1 MISTSFPQSA
11 RAGAAAL
18 CIAMLALSG
27 ALGGCKKA
35 DDNKAEQAAPAPAA
49 PPPVATAPTPP
60 AAPTSEATPAPV
72 APPPAGASP
81 VAAAPASAP
90 AGRGGKPNILVIFG
104 DDVGIGN
111 ISAFSH
117 GVVGYRTPNIDR
129 SAREGMMMT
138 DYYAENSCTA
148 GRSTFIT
155 GQTVFRT
162 GMSKVGLP
170 GAPVGL
176 QDRDVTIAQALKP
189 LGYVTAQFGKNHLG
203 DQDRFLPTKHG
214 FDEFFG
220 NLYHLNA
227 EEEPERP
234 YWPKDNPDFLK
245 FYNPR
250 GVLHSTA
257 DGKIEDTGPLNRKRM
272 ETIDDETTG
281 AAAQYIQKQAQAKQP
296 FFVWMNFTRMHLF
309 THVRQEYRGK
319 AGLGMGHEYA
329 DGMWEMDQNVGKLLK
344 VLDDTG
350 IANDTIVI
358 FTTDNGPNFF
368 TWPDAANTPF
378 RSEKDSN
385 WEGAF
390 RVPAMIRWPGRIQPG
405 SMTNGLMS
413 GLDWFP
419 TLLAAAGD
427 GDVKDRL
434 LKGASL
440 GGKSFKVHL
449 DGYNQLPLLTGQTT
463 KSARDEFYYFNDD
476 AELVAMRY
484 DVLTQGATTPTAW
497 KVVFCEQRERG
508 SMMVWKEPFTCLR
521 APKYF
526 NLRMDPY
533 ERADTGPT
541 NRYHDLET
549 ENPYLFIEGNRR
561 AINFLQTFV
570 DYPPSQ
576 IPASFTIDQASE
588 KIKRQVADQM
598 AKGQQPQQKK

>member
-1 MISTSFPQSA
+1 MTFA
-11 RAGAAAL
+11 RTRSPAGKGRLA
-18 CIAMLALSG
+18 CRLALI
-27 ALGGCKKA
+27 ALVAVAGCKKA
-35 DDNKAEQAAPAPAA
+35 EEGKTPAQSPPAAAQAPATSGMAPSSPITTVPPAAADGAPAA
-49 PPPVATAPTPP
+49 PGVP
-60 AAPTSEATPAPV
+60 AASSSGTQ
-72 APPPAGASP
+72 
-81 VAAAPASAP
+81 
-90 AGRGGKPNILVIFG
+90 GGKPNIVVIFG
-104 DDVGIGN
+104 DDVGQSN
-111 ISAFSH
+111 LSAYSH
-117 GVVGYRTPNIDR
+117 GLVGYKTPNIDR
-129 SAREGMMMT
+129 IAREGMMLT

-155 GQTVFRT
+155 GQSTFRT
-162 GMSKVGLP
+162 GLSKVGLP

-189 LGYVTAQFGKNHLG
+189 LGYATAQFGKNHLG
-203 DQDRFLPTKHG
+203 DQDRFLPTRHG

-234 YWPKDNPDFLK
+234 YWFKDNPDFIK

-250 GVLHSTA
+250 GVLRATA

-281 AAAQYIQKQAQAKQP
+281 AAISYIQKQAQASQP
-296 FFVWMNFTRMHLF
+296 FFLWMNFTRMHVF
-309 THVRQEYRGK
+309 THVRPEYRGK
-319 AGLGMGHEYA
+319 AGLGRGNEYA

-344 VLDDTG
+344 TLDDAG
-350 IANDTIVI
+350 IANNTIVI

-368 TWPDAANTPF
+368 SWPDAANSPF

-390 RVPAMIRWPGRIQPG
+390 RVPAMIRWPGRIAPG
-405 SMTNGLMS
+405 SVSNGLFS

-434 LKGASL
+434 LKGAGI
-440 GGKSFKVHL
+440 GGKTFKVHL
-449 DGYNQLPLLTGQTT
+449 DGYNQLPLLTGQSE
-463 KSARDEFYYFNDD
+463 KSARNEFYYFDD
-476 AELVAMRY
+476 DGELVAMRY
-484 DVLTQGATTPTAW
+484 DVMQQDAVNPTAW
-497 KVVFCEQRERG
+497 KIVFCEQRSPG
-508 SMMVWKEPFTCLR
+508 SFMIWAEPLTCLR

-541 NRYHDLET
+541 NQYFQIQT
-549 ENPYLFIEGNRR
+549 ENPYVLLEGNRR
-561 AINFLQTFV
+561 AANFLQTFV

-576 IPASFTIDQASE
+576 LPASFTIDQAVE
-588 KIKRQVADQM
+588 RVKHQVAEAMQ
-598 AKGQQPQQKK
+598 KQQQQAAPKK

>member
-1 MISTSFPQSA
+1 MRPEAGTRLTRLATS
-11 RAGAAAL
+11 AAIVA
-18 CIAMLALSG
+18 ILAV
-27 ALGGCKKA
+27 AGCKKA
-35 DDNKAEQAAPAPAA
+35 DENKTAPGAASAPAAQVPAA
-49 PPPVATAPTPP
+49 PPPVATTPTAPVT
-60 AAPTSEATPAPV
+60 AAPGA
-72 APPPAGASP
+72 ASP
-81 VAAAPASAP
+81 VAAAPASGTA
-90 AGRGGKPNILVIFG
+90 AQGGRGGKPNILVIFG
-104 DDVGIGN
+104 DDVGLGN
-111 ISAFSH
+111 VSAFSH
-117 GVVGYRTPNIDR
+117 GVVGYKTPNIDR
-129 SAREGMMMT
+129 IAREGMMMT

-155 GQTVFRT
+155 GQSVFRT
-162 GMSKVGLP
+162 GLSKVGLP

-176 QDRDVTIAQALKP
+176 QDRDITIAQALKP

-250 GVLHSTA
+250 GVIHSTA

-281 AAAQYIQKQAQAKQP
+281 AAVNYIQKQAQAKQP

-309 THVRQEYRGK
+309 THVRPEYRGK
-319 AGLGMGHEYA
+319 AGLGNGHEYA

-344 VLDDTG
+344 VLDDSG
-350 IANDTIVI
+350 ITNDTLVI
-358 FTTDNGPNFF
+358 FTTDNGPNCF

-390 RVPAMIRWPGRIQPG
+390 RVPAMVRWPGRIQPG
-405 SMTNGLMS
+405 TVSNGLMS

-434 LKGASL
+434 LKGTSL
-440 GGKSFKVHL
+440 GGKNAKVHL
-449 DGYNQLPLLTGQTT
+449 DGYNQLPMLTGQTD
-463 KSARDEFYYFNDD
+463 KSARNEFYYFNDD

-484 DVLTQGATTPTAW
+484 DVLTQGATQPTAW
-497 KVVFCEQRERG
+497 KVVFCEQRQNG
-508 SMMVWKEPFTCLR
+508 GFMVWKEPFTCLR

-533 ERADTGPT
+533 ERADQGPT

-570 DYPPSQ
+570 DFPPSQ
-576 IPASFTIDQASE
+576 LPASFTIDQASE
-588 KIKRQVADQM
+588 KIKRQVADQL
-598 AKGQQPQQKK
+598 AKVQQTQQKK